1 VKEAVGARVLR
12 VGILPRDP
20 RICRVEIDGVG
31 PRRLDAETARRLRLE
46 AGAEI
51 DAETLLQIEQAAMR
65 HEARTVA
72 WRLLQ
77 RRLRSRAEVERAL
90 RRRNIPPD
98 AVIAVVTELRRDG
111 WIDDARFARS
121 WVQDRL
127 ALRPCGPRRLR
138 AELRA
143 RGVSTDLAEEAI
155 TTLLPRAIEDD
166 VAMNQARARLARLR
180 RVPPEVARRRLASWL
195 QRRGFGGD
203 VIARVLRTVPL
214 LPPDQPDVDP
224 AA

>member
-1 VKEAVGARVLR
+1 
-12 VGILPRDP
+12 
-20 RICRVEIDGVG
+20 VEIEGVG
-31 PRRLDAETARRLRLE
+31 VRHLDAETARSLHLAE
-46 AGAEI
+46 GAHL
-51 DAETLLQIEQAAMR
+51 DAQALHQIELAASR
-65 HEARTVA
+65 QEARTIA

-98 AVIAVVTELRRDG
+98 AVVAVVADLRRSG

-138 AELRA
+138 AELRV
-143 RGVSTDLAEEAI
+143 RGVSADVAEEAI
-155 TTLLPRAIEDD
+155 TTLVPRAVEDD
-166 VAMNQARARLARLR
+166 VAMSQARARLVRLR
-180 RVPPEVARRRLASWL
+180 GLPPEVARRRLAAWL
-195 QRRGFGGD
+195 QRRGFGGE
-203 VIARVLRTVPL
+203 VIARVMRTVTQS
-214 LPPDQPDVDP
+214 PPDEPDVDP

>member
-1 VKEAVGARVLR
+1 
-12 VGILPRDP
+12 
-20 RICRVEIDGVG
+20 VEIEGVG
-31 PRRLDAETARRLRLE
+31 VRHLDAETARGLHLAE
-46 AGAEI
+46 GAHL
-51 DAETLLQIEQAAMR
+51 DAQALHQIELAASR
-65 HEARTVA
+65 QEARTIV

-98 AVIAVVTELRRDG
+98 AVVAVIADLRRNG

-138 AELRA
+138 AELRV
-143 RGVSTDLAEEAI
+143 RGVSADVAEEAI
-155 TTLLPRAIEDD
+155 TTLVPRAVEDD
-166 VAMNQARARLARLR
+166 VAMSQARARLVRLR
-180 RVPPEVARRRLASWL
+180 GLPPEVARRRLAAWL
-195 QRRGFGGD
+195 QRRGFGGEI
-203 VIARVLRTVPL
+203 IARVLRTVTQS
-214 LPPDQPDVDP
+214 PPDEPDVDP